1 MRESA
6 SPVVMDIL
14 SDSYEAMWNCRSL
27 SQEDVD
33 AFIRYPATMIGSD
46 GSSLSTEGPLSGGNP
61 HPRNFGAFPRVLSEY
76 VRRRGVL
83 RLEDAVRKMPSLP
96 AQRFSL
102 NDRGT
107 LDQGMWA
114 DIVVFDLDAVRGA
127 TFENSKQFGTSNP
140 GVGNWGENRL
150 CQGLGRDKHR
160 LDTPGLAPNDLTRL
174 EWRKVR
180 RPIYP
185 LDDLRE
191 WQPVAMG

>member
-27 SQEDVD
+27 SQQDVD
-33 AFIRYPATMIGSD
+33 AFIRCPATMIGSD

-83 RLEDAVRKMPSLP
+83 RLEDAVRKMTSLP

-114 DIVVFDLDAVRGA
+114 DIVVFDLDAVRDA
-127 TFENSKQFGTSNP
+127 TFENSKQYPSGIPFVMVNGVWVIKNAQFTGNLP
-140 GVGNWGENRL
+140 GRL
-150 CQGLGRDKHR
+150 AGR
-160 LDTPGLAPNDLTRL
+160 N
-174 EWRKVR
+174 
-180 RPIYP
+180 
-185 LDDLRE
+185 
-191 WQPVAMG
+191 